1 MMSPVDLP
9 LARSAVP
16 LAVACALLAGCA
28 AGGWSPDRLAAGDP
42 RERVVAEMG
51 PPGATHALPGG
62 GARLEY
68 NHQPAGTQTFMV
80 DLDAAGR
87 VTQWQQVLDE
97 RHFGLLRVGMTRED
111 VLRELGAPSERGRYP
126 LPAPAESWVYRYASR
141 DRCQIFQVSF
151 GAASGR
157 TLDAGEYIVDPRCAM
172 SSD

>member
-1 MMSPVDLP
+1 MNAASTRFGRCIFPP
-9 LARSAVP
+9 
-16 LAVACALLAGCA
+16 AVAAAALLAGCA
-28 AGGWSPDRLAAGDP
+28 TGGWSPGRLAAGDP

-51 PPGATHALPGG
+51 PQSATHALAGG

-68 NHQPAGTQTFMV
+68 SHQPAGRLTFMV
-80 DLDAAGR
+80 DLDGGGR

-97 RHFGLLRVGMTRED
+97 RHFGLLRVGMARED
-111 VLRELGAPSERGRYP
+111 VLRELGAPSERGHYA
-126 LPAPAESWVYRYASR
+126 LPAPAESWIYHYETR

-151 GAASGR
+151 GVASGR

>member
-1 MMSPVDLP
+1 MMNAADLP
-9 LARSAVP
+9 LARSTALP
-16 LAVACALLAGCA
+16 LVVLALLAGCA
-28 AGGWSPDRLAAGDP
+28 TGGWNPGRLAAGDP

-51 PPGATHALPGG
+51 PPVATHALPGG

-68 NHQPAGTQTFMV
+68 SHQPAGTQTFMV

-87 VTQWQQVLDE
+87 VAQWQQVLDE
-97 RHFGLLRVGMTRED
+97 RHFGLLRIGMTHED
-111 VLRELGAPSERGRYP
+111 VLRELGAPSERGHYP